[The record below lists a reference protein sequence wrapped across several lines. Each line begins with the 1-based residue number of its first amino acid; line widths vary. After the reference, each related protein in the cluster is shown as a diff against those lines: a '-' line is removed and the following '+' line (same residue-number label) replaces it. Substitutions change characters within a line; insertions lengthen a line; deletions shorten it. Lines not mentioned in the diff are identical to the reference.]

1 MKSIEDLEKLGWEEL
16 ERSAMQDPAPIPEG
30 LQQRIAASLAA
41 KSLAGEASARKFPV
55 RTVSFTALA
64 AAAALAAV
72 LVLPKWG
79 TRQPK
84 DTFDD
89 PYLAYADLC
98 EHLSNRIKLIRIFS
112 IHILQSIRKCC
123 RGQSA

>member
-64 AAAALAAV
+64 AAAAVTSLAITA
-72 LVLPKWG
+72 L
-79 TRQPK
+79 
-84 DTFDD
+84 
-89 PYLAYADLC
+89 
-98 EHLSNRIKLIRIFS
+98 
-112 IHILQSIRKCC
+112 
-123 RGQSA
+123 